1 MIYIL
6 RCQVSIYLSL
16 VLQL

>member
-6 RCQVSIYLSL
+6 RAFVI
-16 VLQL
+16 